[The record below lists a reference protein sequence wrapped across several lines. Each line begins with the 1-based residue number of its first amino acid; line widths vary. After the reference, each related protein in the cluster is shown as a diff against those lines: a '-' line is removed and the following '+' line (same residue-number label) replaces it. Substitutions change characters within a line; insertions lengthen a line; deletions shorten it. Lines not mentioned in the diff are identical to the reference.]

1 MHHNWCVPG
10 YYLSQLSGFSAGHCA
25 STVVIVH
32 LRRFNSEMHSSQC
45 VLLLQD
51 IIGLPLQAPLTSNR
65 KIYTL
70 PMLTIKEC
78 KGTGVV
84 TSVPSDS
91 PDDYAALVDLKK
103 KQAFREKYGVKDEM
117 VFPFEPVSERVVI
130 AVICF

>member
-10 YYLSQLSGFSAGHCA
+10 DYLSHPSGFSAGHCA
-25 STVVIVH
+25 STVVSVR
-32 LRRFNSEMHSSQC
+32 LRRVHSEMHSSQF
-45 VLLLQD
+45 VLLLQHL
-51 IIGLPLQAPLTSNR
+51 IGLALRAPLTSNT

-70 PMLTIKEC
+70 PMLTIKED

-130 AVICF
+130 ALICS